1 MSPLSAGWRNGAPDR
16 AWPPVPDFSHAP
28 VLVREV
34 EALVAPAPGRRVL
47 DCTLG
52 LGGHAERIL
61 AGGCDLIGVDRD
73 PAALARAA
81 DRLAGHAPRFTPW
94 PGTFADAVEDHA
106 ARGVRFDAVLAD
118 LGVSSMQ
125 LDDAARGFSIRSPER
140 AAMTMSGERPD
151 AVDFI
156 AAAGEAGIADILVR
170 YGEEHRPR
178 AVARALCRAVA
189 EGRTSGAELAEAVR
203 RAIPG
208 RHPRHPAMRAFQA
221 LRIAV
226 NDELGQLER
235 LLDRVADILAPGG
248 VAILISFHSLEDRLV
263 KHRFRDQ
270 VAAGRLAAA
279 ARKPVLPDDEEQAGN
294 PRSTSAKLRWGRAP

>member
-1 MSPLSAGWRNGAPDR
+1 
-16 AWPPVPDFSHAP
+16 VPDFSHAP
-28 VLVREV
+28 VLLREV
-34 EALVAPAPGRRVL
+34 VELAAPAPGRHIL

-52 LGGHAERIL
+52 LGGHAERLL
-61 AGGCDLIGVDRD
+61 AGGAEVTGVDRD
-73 PAALARAA
+73 PAARARAA
-81 DRLAGHAPRFTPW
+81 ERLAGHGARFTPM
-94 PGTFADAVEDHA
+94 PGTFADAVEDLA
-106 ARGVRFDAVLAD
+106 SRGARFHAVLAD

-125 LDDAARGFSIRSPER
+125 LDDSARGFSIRSTER

-151 AVDFI
+151 AIDFI
-156 AAAGEAGIADILVR
+156 ADAGEEGVVDVLKR

-208 RHPRHPAMRAFQA
+208 RHPRHPALRAFQA

-235 LLDRVADILAPGG
+235 LLDRVAGILLPGG
-248 VAILISFHSLEDRLV
+248 TAIIISFHSLEDRLV

-270 VAAGRLAAA
+270 VAAGRLAAS
-279 ARKPVLPDDEEQAGN
+279 ARKPVLPAEDELAGN
-294 PRSTSAKLRWGRAP
+294 PRSASAKLRWGRAP